1 MSKVLYIDFE
11 NVQSIDLPRVALQD
25 FTIWVF
31 TGVSQSKIPIELART
46 TQPFGDKLHWLS
58 ITGSGPNALDFHI
71 AYYLGIHTVANPKD
85 DYYILSKDKGFDPL
99 IKHVSAN
106 GTRCKRISSLS
117 EIVPS
122 TRAPTKIKRTA
133 ETDGSYAKVMK
144 NLTKIEETKRPRNRR
159 TLRQHLRALLGK
171 AITDQGLDQ
180 IIEQIVASGHMVEA
194 NGTLTYHL

>member
-11 NVQSIDLPRVALQD
+11 NVQSIDLPRVGLQD

-31 TGVSQSKIPIELART
+31 TGVSQSKIPIELARI

-71 AYYLGIHTVANPKD
+71 AYYLGIHTAANPKD

-99 IKHVSAN
+99 IKHVSAK
-106 GTRCKRISSLS
+106 GTTCKRITGLS

-122 TRAPTKIKRTA
+122 TRASTKPKRTA
-133 ETDGSYAKVMK
+133 ESDGSYAKVMK

-180 IIEQIVASGHMVEA
+180 IIEQIIASGHMVEA
-194 NGTLTYHL
+194 NGKLTYHL